1 MRRHRGEQYR
11 EQQAVDI
18 VVALGVGLVGYVVVL
33 ALGGLVEH
41 FFDVRLGDVFM
52 LGSSG
57 VAFLVMLGFLFVTR
71 RDARQPPT

>member
-18 VVALGVGLVGYVVVL
+18 VVVL